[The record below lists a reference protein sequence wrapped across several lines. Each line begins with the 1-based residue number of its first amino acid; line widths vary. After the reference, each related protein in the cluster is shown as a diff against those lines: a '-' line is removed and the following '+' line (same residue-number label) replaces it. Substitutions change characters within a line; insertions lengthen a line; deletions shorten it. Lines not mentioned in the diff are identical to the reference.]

1 MNAKVLHLAM
11 LAAITGACSSTTP
24 QQTGSQV
31 NETRTVAQTN
41 AVTAKPASGEKSGE
55 WNEARGGLLRT
66 FAFRALDRD
75 LLEEG
80 RQYLTQACEA
90 DPNDAASHAAL
101 ARLYLAEG
109 DAQSALVY
117 ASRASTAAPHNPE
130 VSLVYAAALAETNQ
144 PEKATQQLEQSW
156 MSVATDPEFARSIL
170 MHYATM
176 GETERA
182 QDFVTK
188 ALTENPELA
197 GSWAAAGDLM
207 LEQGDMEGAAASYQH
222 ALTIDPTVNT
232 PPSMD
237 EYVGRV
243 SRNEDPI
250 LASARAAEM
259 SGSWQEAVNLYQFMV
274 GKETV
279 PPEARLGLARCFSE
293 LNRPQEAELQLSQ
306 VQIGV
311 RGWRGHLLQARL
323 DIAAQ
328 RWGMART
335 ACLLALQERP
345 GLRSAELLLQ
355 FVTAQEKKAQSQ
367 KS

>member
-1 MNAKVLHLAM
+1 MNAKIIQLTM
-11 LAAITGACSSTTP
+11 LAAFTGACSSTPAKP
-24 QQTGSQV
+24 QGAPV
-31 NETRTVAQTN
+31 NETRTITRTN
-41 AVTAKPASGEKSGE
+41 AVTARPAAGKHSGE

-66 FAFRALDRD
+66 FAFRALDKD

-90 DPNDAASHAAL
+90 DPNDAESHAAL

-109 DAQSALVY
+109 DSQSALVY
-117 ASRASTAAPHNPE
+117 ASRASLAQPANPG
-130 VSLVYAAALAETNQ
+130 VSLVYAAALAENNQ
-144 PEKATQQLEQSW
+144 PGPASEQLEKSQ
-156 MSVATDPEFARSIL
+156 AFIGTDPEFARSIL

-188 ALTENPELA
+188 GLTENPELA

-207 LEQGDMEGAAASYQH
+207 LAQGDMEGAAVSYQH
-222 ALTIDPTVNT
+222 ALKIDPTVYT

-250 LASARAAEM
+250 LASARAAELN
-259 SGSWQEAVNLYQFMV
+259 GNFEEAVNLYHFMV
-274 GKETV
+274 GQEVV
-279 PPEARLGLARCFSE
+279 PPEARLGLARCFVE
-293 LNRPQEAELQLSQ
+293 LKRPQEAELQLSQ
-306 VQIGV
+306 VETGV

-323 DIAAQ
+323 DLAAE
-328 RWGMART
+328 RWGSAR
-335 ACLLALQERP
+335 ASCLLALEERP

-355 FVTAQEKKAQSQ
+355 FATEQAAKPQDK
-367 KS
+367 

>member
-1 MNAKVLHLAM
+1 MKANAIQLTI
-11 LAAITGACSSTTP
+11 LAAFAGACSSSP
-24 QQTGSQV
+24 SQPKPEQV
-31 NETRTVAQTN
+31 NETRTISRTN
-41 AVTAKPASGEKSGE
+41 AVTARPASSKDAGE

-80 RQYLTQACEA
+80 RQYLAQACEA
-90 DPNDAASHAAL
+90 DPNDSTSHAAL

-117 ASRASTAAPHNPE
+117 ASRASAAAPTDPE
-130 VSLVYAAALAETNQ
+130 VNLVYAAALAETNQ
-144 PEKATQQLEQSW
+144 PSKATEQLEQSW
-156 MSVATDPEFARSIL
+156 ASVSSDPEFARSIL

-176 GETERA
+176 GDSERA

-188 ALTENPELA
+188 ELTENPELA

-207 LEQGDMEGAAASYQH
+207 LAEGDMEGAAASYQH
-222 ALTIDPTVNT
+222 ALKIDPTVYT

-237 EYVGRV
+237 DYVGRV

-250 LASARAAEM
+250 LASARAAEVA
-259 SGSWQEAVNLYQFMV
+259 GNWQEAVNLYQFMV
-274 GKETV
+274 GKESV
-279 PPEARLGLARCFSE
+279 PPAAHLGLARCFSQ

-306 VQIGV
+306 VDPGV

-323 DIAAQ
+323 DIAAS
-328 RWGMART
+328 RWSNART
-335 ACLLALQERP
+335 SCLLALEERP

-355 FVTAQEKKAQSQ
+355 FVTEKEEAAKV
-367 KS
+367 K